1 MTRRGVLLFAA
12 MCVIW
17 GIPYLLIRVAVRE
30 LTPVALVFARTGI
43 AALLLVPVAA
53 LRGELRLARRH
64 WVPLL
69 IFTGIEIMLPW
80 LLLAHAETRLTSSLT
95 GLLIAAVPL
104 VGALVT
110 TFTGERERHG
120 ARRWTGLLVGIAGV
134 AAIVGLDVHGVG
146 ALPLLEIAVV
156 AVSYAVGPIVLAR
169 WLSDAPSLG
178 VVAASLA
185 IAAVGYAPFAAFSLP
200 SRLPGWKVNASV
212 VTLAVVCTALAF
224 VLFFQLIAETGPVR
238 ATVITY
244 VNPAVAAVLGVTV
257 LNERFTAGMAIGFA
271 LVLAGSVLATRAAQ
285 GSRRRGYRSPRVTPA
300 AAAAGRDA
308 GPAHGGLRG
317 AGSSEDRDAPA
328 TAADLRG

>member
-1 MTRRGVLLFAA
+1 MTRRGLLLFAA

-30 LTPVALVFARTGI
+30 LTPIALVFGRTGI
-43 AALLLVPVAA
+43 AALLLLPVAVF
-53 LRGELRLARRH
+53 RDELRLARRH

-69 IFTGIEIMLPW
+69 VFTGIEIMLPW

-134 AAIVGLDVHGVG
+134 AAIVGLDVHGAG

-156 AVSYAVGPIVLAR
+156 AISYAVGPIILAR

-185 IAAVGYAPFAAFSLP
+185 IAALGYAPFAVFSLP
-200 SRLPGWKVNASV
+200 SHIPGWKVTASV

-271 LVLAGSVLATRAAQ
+271 LVLAGSVLATRPARQ
-285 GSRRRGYRSPRVTPA
+285 PRRRRYRSAHAAAPGLAALDPDPA
-300 AAAAGRDA
+300 GVGLRRHDDSEGRDAAAG
-308 GPAHGGLRG
+308 
-317 AGSSEDRDAPA
+317 
-328 TAADLRG
+328 AADLRG